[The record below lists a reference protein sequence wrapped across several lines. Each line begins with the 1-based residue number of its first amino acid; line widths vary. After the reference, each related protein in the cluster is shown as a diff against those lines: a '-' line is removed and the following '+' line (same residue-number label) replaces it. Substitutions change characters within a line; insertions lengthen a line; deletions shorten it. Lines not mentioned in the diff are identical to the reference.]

1 MTVKPIKT
9 KIRLEIVG
17 ADTIIEDA
25 DIELEIKKTNE
36 AKPNYCTCTVYNMSD
51 DTYNKIKSKANYV
64 NCYADVNG
72 NGYNLIFA
80 GDLRNL
86 KKPKKARKRKKSKH
100 PRKSTSKSKATS
112 TPKYFE
118 PPIRIEDDGPDIKTI
133 IELQDGLKTTFLN
146 FPYSISYQGSISSNI
161 ILKDAIYTLQSGNS
175 AIGQYDTPNEII
187 YPNGFSYC
195 GPIFNLISKL
205 CARGGCRCSIQNGVL
220 SVIRLGGKNL
230 DYIIELNSS
239 NCPRPEE
246 DTNLETNVDAPV
258 LPTLNPDNL
267 ILLNFKTINGIKK
280 VYKLETKIDN
290 YGGNNQGTKIVCKT
304 I

>member
-17 ADTIIEDA
+17 SDVIIEDA

-36 AKPNYCTCTVYNMSD
+36 SKPNYCTCTVYNMSD
-51 DTYNKIKSKANYV
+51 DTYNKIKDKAYYV
-64 NCYADVNG
+64 NCYADVND

-100 PRKSTSKSKATS
+100 PRKSKSTSGAT
-112 TPKYFE
+112 TEPKYFE
-118 PPIRIEDDGPDIKTI
+118 PPIRTEDDGPDIKTI

-146 FPYSISYQGSISSNI
+146 FPYSTSYKDAISSNR
-161 ILKDAIYTLQSGNS
+161 ILDDAIRALQSGNS

-187 YPNGFSYC
+187 YPNGFSYV
-195 GPIFNLISKL
+195 GPVFNLIAKI

-246 DTNLETNVDAPV
+246 DTNKEINIDAPV
-258 LPTLNPDNL
+258 LPTLNPDNM
-267 ILLNFKTINGIKK
+267 ILANFDTVNGIKK

-290 YGGNNQGTKIVCKT
+290 YGGNNQGTKLVCKT